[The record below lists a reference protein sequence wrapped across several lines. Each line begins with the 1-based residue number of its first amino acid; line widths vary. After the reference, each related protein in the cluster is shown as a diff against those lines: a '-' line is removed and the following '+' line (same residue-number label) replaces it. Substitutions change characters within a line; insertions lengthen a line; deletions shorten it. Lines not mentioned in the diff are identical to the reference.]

1 MTHVSKITRP
11 NFPSEY
17 WSRSD
22 SISISQLI
30 GDSSI
35 PESIRTLNSQP
46 ENLKLRLYRLLI
58 PIHVLADFDLNPRTW
73 KNLDKLPQVK
83 LESPK
88 ESGLVKL
95 SAIRL
100 PSNFV

>member
-1 MTHVSKITRP
+1 MFRKLRVQTSPQKIGP
-11 NFPSEY
+11 YP
-17 WSRSD
+17 D
-22 SISISQLI
+22 SISISHLI
-30 GDSSI
+30 GDPSI
-35 PESIRTLNSQP
+35 PESIRALNSLP
-46 ENLKLRLYRLLI
+46 ENPKLQLYRLLI
-58 PIHVLADFDLNPRTW
+58 PIQVLADFDINPRTW
-73 KNLDKLPQVK
+73 KNPDKLYQVK